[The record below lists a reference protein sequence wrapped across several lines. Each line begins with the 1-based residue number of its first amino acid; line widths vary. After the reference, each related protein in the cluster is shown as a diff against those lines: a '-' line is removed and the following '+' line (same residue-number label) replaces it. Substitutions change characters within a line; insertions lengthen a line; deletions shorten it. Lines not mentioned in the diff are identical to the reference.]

1 MLTEKCED
9 LTFLDNSF
17 RFSSKEEQLMSLRVT
32 RMSALLFIGGRPV
45 GIPGWW
51 VYPSRVSWVSQV
63 CKSKLQNECSLVS
76 DDPLTAF
83 QSTSRPPGK

>member
-1 MLTEKCED
+1 MDYFSTTQDALETLWTLTDKCED

-51 VYPSRVSWVSQV
+51 I
-63 CKSKLQNECSLVS
+63 
-76 DDPLTAF
+76 
-83 QSTSRPPGK
+83 